1 MERASS
7 SSASS
12 SSSSAFALFAGWFP
26 SSMKEEVMNVVVR
39 GISYQGSVELVE
51 QAEPFWSMVQ
61 FKTAKPYSTRA
72 FHIGNQAKLKS
83 KNRGSW
89 SGDVAAIEDDEAH
102 LWTYLQ
108 IRVPSAKDGKIS
120 LKSVSNVLVMVNPVG
135 SLLGVSSQT
144 EMGDFGRKKGVYT
157 RIRVG
162 VNVGR
167 ILVQM
172 GLQSID
178 VQVVAINDPTMT
190 LDDMVNAW
198 KSTNISIAKKD
209 HQTLIFEKKYCKE
222 DTGVNEGKKINVN
235 VLLEQMEVT
244 VFREQNQVPWEQVNV
259 EFVVEHNAVF
269 NNDKVQISDRNES
282 LNNCLRKLPTKL
294 GSFGLNVDERILI
307 PHFYAGDNSR
317 RDSSFSIIT
326 RSTAATKAVCKV
338 FTEWDEQPASLLF
351 HANAIVDRS
360 IDVDSS
366 SVDLRVMLEE
376 AGCCSGTNSIAGS
389 IYRFCADDKEVKN
402 RVIRIFSWCVDIIRC
417 VLVGGCQLEL
427 I

>member
-12 SSSSAFALFAGWFP
+12 SSSSASALFAGWFP
-26 SSMKEEVMNVVVR
+26 SGMKEEVMNVVVR
-39 GISYQGSVELVE
+39 GISYRGSVELVE
-51 QAEPFWSMVQ
+51 QAEPFWSTVQ
-61 FKTAKPYSTRA
+61 FKTPKPYSTRA
-72 FHIGNQAKLKS
+72 FRIGDQAKLKS

-108 IRVPSAKDGKIS
+108 IRVPSARDGKIS
-120 LKSVSNVLVMVNPVG
+120 LKSVSNVLVTVNPVG
-135 SLLGVSSQT
+135 SLLGVSSKT
-144 EMGDFGRKKGVYT
+144 EKGDSDGEYT

-162 VNVGR
+162 VNGFSKVGR

-209 HQTLIFEKKYCKE
+209 HQTLIFEKMYCEK
-222 DTGVNEGKKINVN
+222 DTGVNEGKKINVK
-235 VLLEQMEVT
+235 VLSEQMEVT
-244 VFREQNQVPWEQVNV
+244 VFREQNQVRWEQVNV
-259 EFVVEHNAVF
+259 EFVVEYSAVL
-269 NNDKVQISDRNES
+269 NNDKVQISDKNES
-282 LNNCLRKLPTKL
+282 LNNCLRKLPTVL

-307 PHFYAGDNSR
+307 PHFYAGENSR

-351 HANAIVDRS
+351 HANAVVDRS

-366 SVDLRVMLEE
+366 SVDLRVILEE
-376 AGCCSGTNSIAGS
+376 GSGTNSIAG
-389 IYRFCADDKEVKN
+389 RFFCADEEEVKR
-402 RVIRIFSWCVDIIRC
+402 RVMRIFSWCVDIVRC
-417 VLVGGCQLEL
+417 VPVGGCQLEL